1 MIAARGAGEGR
12 RRRRGRDARA
22 GRRAILN
29 FGHTVGHALE
39 AASGYG
45 LLHGEA
51 VALGMVAALDARRGA
66 GRRRAPALARAGAR
80 ALLARL
86 GLPVDFERRLDAQ
99 VLARHRR
106 RQETARA
113 ARSVSCSVPAA
124 GETRLVDIA
133 PADIAAHLAAARQA
147 PKA

>member
-1 MIAARGAGEGR
+1 MVASDEHEG
-12 RRRRGRDARA
+12 

-51 VALGMVAALDARRGA
+51 VALGMVAALDVGA
-66 GRRRAPALARAGAR
+66 ALGVGPPALAARAR
-80 ALLARL
+80 ALLTRL
-86 GLPVDFERRLDAQ
+86 GLPVDYERRLDDE
-99 VLARHRR
+99 VMVRLSVDKKRR
-106 RQETARA
+106 GGVIRF
-113 ARSVSCSVPAA
+113 VFCPAA
-124 GETRLVDIA
+124 GETRLVDVS
-133 PADIAAHLAAARQA
+133 PQELAQILLRGAG